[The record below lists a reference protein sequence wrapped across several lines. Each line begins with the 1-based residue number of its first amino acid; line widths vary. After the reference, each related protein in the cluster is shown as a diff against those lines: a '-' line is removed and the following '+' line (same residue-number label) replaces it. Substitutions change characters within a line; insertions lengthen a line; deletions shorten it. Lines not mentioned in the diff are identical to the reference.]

1 MDLEVVIHLRGK
13 IRIMRRIKSLF
24 FFWSTILRSFF
35 NLAFYTETFCLLNGW
50 NGNFETKI
58 PIKMYLYKS

>member
-24 FFWSTILRSFF
+24 FFFGPP
-35 NLAFYTETFCLLNGW
+35 Y
-50 NGNFETKI
+50 
-58 PIKMYLYKS
+58 